1 MAPTKQAGEVKD
13 AATLAAPFPGAT
25 RILRTGAQNPAKQ
38 VGGPAVDEWPE
49 LLYA

>member
-25 RILRTGAQNPAKQ
+25 RILRTGAQNPVKR